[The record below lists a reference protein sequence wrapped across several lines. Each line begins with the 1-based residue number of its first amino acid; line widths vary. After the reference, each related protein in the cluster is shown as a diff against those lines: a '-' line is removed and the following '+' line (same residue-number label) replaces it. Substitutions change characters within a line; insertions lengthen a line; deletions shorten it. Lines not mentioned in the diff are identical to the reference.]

1 MGSHVGAIPSAV
13 GGHAVQLSPV
23 GTVFPATPSN
33 VARWREWWRYV
44 HIDQIWV
51 WGLFCFVG
59 MFLNVNLATAIVPRG
74 TDLQGLAA
82 GAYQA
87 EYLAKIW
94 PGFWFL
100 TLFNGFWILFKTQL
114 GNTDVLVRTSAD
126 ALWMAHP
133 RLRRGVGIRGVYYGI
148 LVAFT
153 VWGVLAVRSA
163 SPFQLF
169 KVLANVAGLVLAI
182 AGLQIFFV
190 NRLFLPRPL
199 RPALWREAMLLACV
213 AFYAFFSWFGMR
225 AVFASLWR

>member
-1 MGSHVGAIPSAV
+1 MHV
-13 GGHAVQLSPV
+13 
-23 GTVFPATPSN
+23 
-33 VARWREWWRYV
+33 
-44 HIDQIWV
+44 DQIWV

-59 MFLNVNLATAIVPRG
+59 MYLNVNLATALIPHG

-114 GNTDVLVRTSAD
+114 GNTDILVRTITD
-126 ALWMAHP
+126 AAWMAP
-133 RLRRGVGIRGVYYGI
+133 TARARVSTSARSTTASCCV
-148 LVAFT
+148 FS
-153 VWGVLAVRSA
+153 VWGVLAIRSA

-182 AGLQIFFV
+182 AGS
-190 NRLFLPRPL
+190 RS
-199 RPALWREAMLLACV
+199 
-213 AFYAFFSWFGMR
+213 SW
-225 AVFASLWR
+225 